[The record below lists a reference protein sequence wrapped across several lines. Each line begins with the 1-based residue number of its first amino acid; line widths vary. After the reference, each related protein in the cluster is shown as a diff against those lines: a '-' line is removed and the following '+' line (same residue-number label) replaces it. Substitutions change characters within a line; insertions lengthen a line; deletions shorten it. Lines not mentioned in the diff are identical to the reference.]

1 MKMITVS
8 AKQYEDTDDCLRAAA
23 DDYVSEHPE
32 AAGYDLNARWVG
44 GDDGERAEI
53 ALDVPGDDSVV
64 VEIMPDQHRG
74 SHRAARNWG
83 TYPHNGAERYRTDAE
98 TAEDLCDE
106 DGDGYNRVVQ
116 GADPSA
122 YPCFWASHE
131 S

>member
-64 VEIMPDQHRG
+64 VEIMP
-74 SHRAARNWG
+74 
-83 TYPHNGAERYRTDAE
+83 ERYRTDAE